1 MNTGKCRNAVMLAL
15 LVSGAVSAESHTV
28 FLVRHAEKATEPA
41 SDPPLSAAGMQR
53 ADTLAHLLA
62 NAKPVAIYTSQ
73 YQRTQL
79 TAKPLADAVGIAITV
94 VPIDKAAATEYPQ
107 QLRERICAQPPDS
120 NAVIIGHS
128 NTIPAIAAAWTTQ
141 SVRPIADDEYN
152 RMLIIKLKECIVVE
166 SLDLRY

>member
-53 ADTLAHLLA
+53 ADTLVHLLA

-79 TAKPLADAVGIAITV
+79 TAKPLADAVGIAHGERFRAIEGLWQGEGAV
-94 VPIDKAAATEYPQ
+94 LAR
-107 QLRERICAQPPDS
+107 LRL
-120 NAVIIGHS
+120 
-128 NTIPAIAAAWTTQ
+128 PA
-141 SVRPIADDEYN
+141 DEVAEARN
-152 RMLIIKLKECIVVE
+152 RRVEIKI
-166 SLDLRY
+166 R